1 MYEYKAIV
9 ASIYDGDTIRVDI
22 DLGFSIWMKNE
33 SIRLYGLDAP
43 EIRGSERS
51 SGLITRDE
59 LIKLIPIG
67 STITLKTIKDSKEKY
82 GRYLGIIISDTGVN
96 VNDYLLTN
104 QLAIEYIE

>member
-9 ASIYDGDTIRVDI
+9 ASIYDGDTIRVNI
-22 DLGFSIWMKNE
+22 DLGFNTWMNNE
-33 SIRLYGLDAP
+33 SIRLYGIDAP
-43 EIRGSERS
+43 ELRGVERAE
-51 SGLITRDE
+51 GLITRDE

-82 GRYLGIIISDTGVN
+82 GRYLGIILSENGIN

-104 QLAIEYIE
+104 QLANEYSE